1 MMNLTLGSIS
11 IAIKSGALIP
21 LLLMLPNLL
30 WMLLPKTDAVSPVSE
45 PLFLTIIENVG
56 RIAILVLPF
65 FFSLDLN
72 KRFSV
77 PVMVVMG
84 LALGVYYGS
93 WLRYFAGGGSIEL
106 FSTPFLGIPLP
117 MATAPVLFL
126 VLASYLMSSWLVLG
140 AAVLFGAAHIWVSAL
155 VL

>member
-30 WMLLPKTDAVSPVSE
+30 WMLLPKTYAVSPVSE
-45 PLFLTIIENVG
+45 PLFLTIVENLG